1 MVDKIAE
8 VLLKEFDLIVGGI
21 IIALI
26 EWPIFKTLKKII
38 MEQWWDILG
47 LLIAIILG
55 IAYGFIR
62 QSAFSALEAIAGAQL
77 IFILIKKGLISIFN
91 FNKKNG

>member
-1 MVDKIAE
+1 MTEQILQVI
-8 VLLKEFDLIVGGI
+8 LKEFDLIIGGI

-55 IAYGFIR
+55 VVYGFIR
-62 QSAFSALEAIAGAQL
+62 HSAFSALEAIAGSQL
-77 IFILIKKGLISIFN
+77 VFTFLKKGILSIFLN
-91 FNKKNG
+91 NRNG

>member
-1 MVDKIAE
+1 MTEQILQVI
-8 VLLKEFDLIVGGI
+8 LKEFDLIIGGI

-38 MEQWWDILG
+38 VEQWWDILG

-55 IAYGFIR
+55 IVYGFIR
-62 QSAFSALEAIAGAQL
+62 HSAFSALEAIAGSQL
-77 IFILIKKGLISIFN
+77 VFTFLKKGILSIFLN
-91 FNKKNG
+91 SRNG

>member
-1 MVDKIAE
+1 MTEQILQVI
-8 VLLKEFDLIVGGI
+8 LKEFDLIVGGI

-47 LLIAIILG
+47 LSIAITLG
-55 IAYGFIR
+55 IAYGFVR
-62 QSAFSALEAIAGAQL
+62 QSAFSALEAIAGSQL
-77 IFILIKKGLISIFN
+77 AFIIMKKGILSIFS
-91 FNKKNG
+91 NGK